1 LFIDFDFAVARLI
14 WCWGHGQ
21 SQVIWTRHTKWV

>member
-1 LFIDFDFAVARLI
+1 MFIDFDFAVARLI
-14 WCWGHGQ
+14 WWWGH